1 MKKRRAANHEQKAMA
16 RISPEDMEV
25 IRKIHAILGTG
36 KEVLLELDS
45 DGNTRVSSLTLEE
58 CGE

>member
-1 MKKRRAANHEQKAMA
+1 MKKSRAANNEQKAMA
-16 RISPEDMEV
+16 RISSEDMEI
-25 IRKIHAILGTG
+25 IRKIHAILQTG

-45 DGNTRVSSLTLEE
+45 AGNTWVSSLTLEE

>member
-1 MKKRRAANHEQKAMA
+1 MKKSRAANNEQKTMAM
-16 RISPEDMEV
+16 ISSEDMEV
-25 IRKIHAILGTG
+25 IRKIHAILQTG

-45 DGNTRVSSLTLEE
+45 DGKTRVSSLTLEE